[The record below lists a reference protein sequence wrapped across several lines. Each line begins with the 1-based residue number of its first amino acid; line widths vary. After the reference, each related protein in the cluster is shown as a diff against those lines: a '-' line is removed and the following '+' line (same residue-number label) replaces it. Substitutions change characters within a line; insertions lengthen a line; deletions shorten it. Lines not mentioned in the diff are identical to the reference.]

1 MATIGYG
8 KLVPRTG
15 FANVLVTVEALVG
28 LFGVAMVTGLMFAKF
43 SRPTARVLFSRQAVV
58 APHNGVPCFMFRM
71 ANARGNNIVHAQ
83 VQVVLAREETTLEGD
98 RMRRF
103 HDLVLLRPRSTLFS
117 FSWTAI
123 HPITA
128 ASPFHGA
135 TPAALV
141 AAEAEIVVSLMGYD
155 ENLAQTVHARHRY
168 QPGDVAWGARFVDI
182 LIREP
187 GGMRRI
193 DYAHFHDVVPLA
205 AAGPE

>member
-1 MATIGYG
+1 V
-8 KLVPRTG
+8 L
-15 FANVLVTVEALVG
+15 ANVLVTAEALFG
-28 LFGVAMVTGLMFAKF
+28 LLAVAMATGLMFAKF
-43 SRPTARVLFSRQAVV
+43 SRPTARVLFSRWAVV
-58 APHNGVPCFMFRM
+58 APYDGVPCLMFRM

-83 VQVVLAREETTLEGD
+83 LQVVLARQETTLEGD
-98 RMRRF
+98 QMRRF

-123 HPITA
+123 HPITE

-182 LIREP
+182 LVREP

-193 DYAHFHDVVPLA
+193 DYARFHDVVPLA